1 MLTEVEKR
9 EIEEERGHYPDNRAV
24 SVEALKIVQRARGWV
39 SDDSLADVADYLG
52 LSTAE
57 VESVATFYS
66 LIYRQPVGRH
76 VIHACDSI
84 SCWIMGY
91 GDMCETLKQ
100 KLGVGL
106 GGTTADGRFTLLP
119 IPCLGNCDHAPAVM
133 IDEDLHNDVTAD
145 NVDAILERY
154 D

>member
-1 MLTEVEKR
+1 MLSQQEKN
-9 EIEEERGHYPDNRAV
+9 EIEEERRQYPDNRAV
-24 SVEALKIVQRARGWV
+24 SVEALKIVQRSRGWV
-39 SDDSLADVADYLG
+39 SDDALKDVADYLS

-57 VESVATFYS
+57 VEGVATFYS

-84 SCWIMGY
+84 SCWVMGY
-91 GDMCETLKQ
+91 EQMCDTLQQ
-100 KLGVGL
+100 KLGVKL
-106 GGTTADGRFTLLP
+106 GGTTSDGRFTLLP

-145 NVDAILERY
+145 NLDGILERY
-154 D
+154 E